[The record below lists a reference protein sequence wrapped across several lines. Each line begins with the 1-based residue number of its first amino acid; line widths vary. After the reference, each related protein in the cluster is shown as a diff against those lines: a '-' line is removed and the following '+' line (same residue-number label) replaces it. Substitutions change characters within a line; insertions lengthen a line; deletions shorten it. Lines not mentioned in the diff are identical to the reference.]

1 MLTIHDA
8 RQPEAVVWEPG
19 TPVPGEAAWLDLRDP
34 NDAEVQA
41 CERAVKVKLP
51 AREDMTGVSLPGR
64 NRIEQKAMFLQ
75 VPVFEDTDDGNAHA
89 SPVSLVLTPELL
101 VTQRYTRSAAF
112 DTAVK
117 DWHARQE
124 NDGPTGAF
132 AELLE
137 TLVERTAVSMQKI
150 AGDVADLSGRVFG
163 DRRAETRHLRRWL
176 VHVGALETR
185 LARSR
190 SSLLGMTRISVFT
203 CEKNPAWIP
212 EKQRSRIET
221 VRNDLVALDH
231 FDEQLTE
238 KLQFLLDAIFGLISV
253 NQNNVMKLF
262 TVASV
267 VAVPPVILAGV
278 WGMNFKAMPEL
289 YKPWGYAMALGAIL
303 VSILIPLG
311 IFKWRGWLSND

>member
-8 RQPEAVVWEPG
+8 RQPEPVVWKPG
-19 TPVPGEAAWLDLRDP
+19 TPLPVNSAWLDLHDA
-34 NDAEVQA
+34 DEAEVQA
-41 CERAVKVKLP
+41 CEEVAKVKLP
-51 AREDMTGVSLPGR
+51 AREDIAGMSLPGR
-64 NRIEQKAMFLQ
+64 NRIEERAMFLQ
-75 VPVFEDTDDGNAHA
+75 VPVFEDAEDGKAKAN
-89 SPVSLVLTPELL
+89 PVSMVLTPDLL
-101 VTQRYTRSAAF
+101 VTQRYARSAVF
-112 DTAVK
+112 DTAAR
-117 DWHARQE
+117 DWQAHASQ
-124 NDGPTGAF
+124 DGPPGAF

-137 TLVERTAVSMQKI
+137 TVVERTATRMQKI
-150 AGDVADLSGRVFG
+150 AGEVADLSGRVF
-163 DRRAETRHLRRWL
+163 DDKRVEARHPRRWL
-176 VHVGALETR
+176 VHVGALEAR

-190 SSLLGMTRISVFT
+190 GTLLGITRIAVFT
-203 CEKNPAWIP
+203 CEKKPDWIP
-212 EKQRSRIET
+212 EAQQSRIET

-267 VAVPPVILAGV
+267 VAVPPVILAGI

-289 YKPWGYAMALGAIL
+289 SKPWGYAMALAAIL